1 MKNVYDNGEI
11 VLGEVKNVID
21 YIQKNMEYTSEED
34 IILND
39 LIKELKEYYVED
51 TIVAITYGY
60 GMGYSIEYW
69 TKKNKVKVE
78 K

>member
-21 YIQKNMEYTSEED
+21 YIQNNMEYTSEED